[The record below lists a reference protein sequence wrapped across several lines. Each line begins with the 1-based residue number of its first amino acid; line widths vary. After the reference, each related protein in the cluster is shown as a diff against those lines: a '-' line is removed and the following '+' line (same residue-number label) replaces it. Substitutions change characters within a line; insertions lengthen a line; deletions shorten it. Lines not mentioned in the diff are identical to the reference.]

1 MSQEK
6 KPASNRLLVLACL
19 VPMAG
24 LGACSEHYAAESDS
38 ITPDFGA
45 TQRWNKSVHVINPS
59 PSYSQ
64 NTQILSDG
72 RRIERVINQYSTN
85 SAMPTSGGAASPAS
99 SAKDEAGDK
108 DKGSDKEK
116 ESSGK

>member
-1 MSQEK
+1 MSQGK
-6 KPASNRLLVLACL
+6 KPASNRLLVMACL

-24 LGACSEHYAAESDS
+24 LGACSEHYAAESDT

-45 TQRWNKSVHVINPS
+45 TQRWNKSVHVINPN

-72 RRIERVINQYSTN
+72 RRIHRVVNQYSTGLAVPTGGSGVG
-85 SAMPTSGGAASPAS
+85 SA
-99 SAKDEAGDK
+99 
-108 DKGSDKEK
+108 
-116 ESSGK
+116 ESSEEGGEEGKKEGKKEGKE